1 MRVDEV
7 QLFLRNVAE
16 GRSLL
21 GEKTWDVDRA
31 DLRAHFIERL
41 ETSGSWWMAVHH
53 ARWSDE
59 LDGLAQSL
67 ERLPL
72 EHLRGRTQAFA
83 RSVVDAAVSGPDTG
97 SIEGLEAARVLQLSL
112 GAGVLTRRYC
122 EEVRLLRPS
131 GKGLTALGQALI
143 SLGAVDALKW
153 LLVVET
159 EQSTGVRDDGWRVSR
174 DVLEDLLQG
183 STPSFDPGID
193 QPRWSFS
200 HRTFARLA
208 GLGLITAWND
218 DEEGTEGPLHI
229 KVRPALRE
237 AVRSALGD
245 SSWQSAV
252 RAALADERVS
262 VLPGMRGSAI
272 EAAQEAHLP

>member
-143 SLGAVDALKW
+143 SLGAVDAWKW

-208 GLGLITAWND
+208 GLGLPGAGSLRQDHHGDGLLVTT
-218 DEEGTEGPLHI
+218 GHRSG
-229 KVRPALRE
+229 VRRRCVRLPGQERGL
-237 AVRSALGD
+237 RSAAQGEG
-245 SSWQSAV
+245 SQRRRS
-252 RAALADERVS
+252 DE
-262 VLPGMRGSAI
+262 
-272 EAAQEAHLP
+272 